1 MDFLGRT
8 NFCLLSHATKGEA
21 SLCIRGHTFPVT
33 ITNNTVLWFNV
44 FSSIDSGLM
53 CITDNLNLRLI
64 PTVHLQSTTELP
76 PHTGHFVEGEV
87 ISPEF
92 SAVSILP
99 YIVTTV
105 SERRCP
111 LWIANDTSRVVRLIH
126 GSQLGTVVTIEKVFA
141 STPATAT
148 TAHHSFLRKPA
159 P

>member
-1 MDFLGRT
+1 MDFLGRK

-76 PHTGHFVEGEV
+76 PHTGRFVEGEV

-111 LWIANDTSRVVRLIH
+111 LWIANDTPRVVRLIH

-141 STPATAT
+141 STPATAS
-148 TAHHSFLRKPA
+148 TARHSFLKKPA